1 MRTPFVCLVS
11 LVLIAPSVRAQE
23 PEAFDVPVPLETR
36 ALESGQRIYSKTGE
50 PPILALPTERSFPF
64 GHAVPRLQCVPYRAC
79 VVALEPGETIL
90 GRALGDTARW
100 QWVELIGSGSR
111 PYVMVKPREFDLLTN
126 AAIVTDRRL
135 YRVELV
141 APGKPKAA
149 QEVPY
154 DSLVSFWYP
163 DDWAKAETA
172 KIEANAVRLAADSA
186 SRALDEPLV
195 GDLTGLQFDYG
206 FDRPFRR
213 ALPWKPLL
221 VFDDGARTYV
231 RLPRQ
236 AISEAPP
243 LVFGTI
249 AGKATPL
256 EARVAGKQGD
266 WLVIPTVSARL
277 RLVVGTGREQ
287 RSLTVINRAHPAE
300 VGR

>member
-1 MRTPFVCLVS
+1 MRTPFVFLT
-11 LVLIAPSVRAQE
+11 LLLGAPLASAQE
-23 PEAFDVPVPLETR
+23 PQPFDVPVPLETR
-36 ALESGQRIYSKTGE
+36 ALEAGQRIYSESGE

-100 QWVELIGSGSR
+100 LWVELVGSGSR
-111 PYVMVKPREFDLLTN
+111 PYVMVKPKEFDLLTN

-141 APGKPKAA
+141 APGKPRAS

-172 KIEANAVRLAADSA
+172 KLEANAVRLTENAEL
-186 SRALDEPLV
+186 RTLDEPLAS
-195 GDLTGLQFDYG
+195 DLTGLQFDYG
-206 FDRPFRR
+206 FDKPFRR

-236 AISEAPP
+236 ALGDAPP
-243 LVFGTI
+243 LVFGTV
-249 AGKATPL
+249 AGKPSPL
-256 EARVAGKQGD
+256 EARVAGKAGD
-266 WLVIPTVSARL
+266 WLVIPTVASRF
-277 RLVVGTGREQ
+277 RLVVGTRREQ
-287 RSLTVINRAHPAE
+287 RSLTVIKRAHPAE
-300 VGR
+300 VAR

>member
-1 MRTPFVCLVS
+1 MRTPFVFLSFLLLVP
-11 LVLIAPSVRAQE
+11 AAGAQE
-23 PEAFDVPVPLETR
+23 PEPFDLPIPLETR
-36 ALESGQRIYSKTGE
+36 ALEGGQRIYSETGE

-79 VVALEPGETIL
+79 VVALEPGESIL

-100 QWVELIGSGSR
+100 QWVELVGAGSR
-111 PYVMVKPREFDLLTN
+111 PFVMIKPREFDLLTN

-149 QEVPY
+149 QEVAY
-154 DSLVSFWYP
+154 DSLITFWYP
-163 DDWAKAETA
+163 DDWARAETA
-172 KIEANAVRLAADSA
+172 KLEANAVRLSQDAAMRS
-186 SRALDEPLV
+186 LDEPLA
-195 GDLTGLQFDYG
+195 GDLTALQLDYG
-206 FDRPFRR
+206 LDRPRRR
-213 ALPWKPLL
+213 ALPWKPLV

-236 AISEAPP
+236 ALADAPP

-249 AGKATPL
+249 AGKPTPL
-256 EARVAGKQGD
+256 EARVAGKNGD
-266 WLVIPTVSARL
+266 WLVIPLVTDRF

-300 VGR
+300 AGR